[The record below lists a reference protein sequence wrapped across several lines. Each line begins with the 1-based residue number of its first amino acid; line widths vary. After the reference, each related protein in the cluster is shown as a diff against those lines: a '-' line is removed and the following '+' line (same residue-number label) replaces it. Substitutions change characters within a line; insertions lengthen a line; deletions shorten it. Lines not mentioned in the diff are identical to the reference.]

1 MTFAKIT
8 HSIALG
14 AFAASATMLGATAAQ
29 AWPDRPITMIVPW
42 GAGGGTDTLARAFAV
57 QLEGELGQPIN
68 VVNRTG
74 AGGVV
79 GHTAIA
85 TAAPDGHTLGVGTVE
100 FTTYQPLGQSE
111 LGNDAYTLICRLASL
126 PAGITVRANSP
137 FQDASDVLEAIISSP
152 PGTYSAS
159 GSGVGGA
166 WHLSVAGWLNAEGHD
181 PLLVN
186 FIPSQGG
193 APALTDVVA
202 GGVTMYTGSVAEGRA
217 LAEQGQVRL
226 LAIMH
231 PGRIDAL
238 PDVPTIAETTGTAWE
253 SASWFS
259 FMAPAGLDDEVR
271 DRLIE
276 AAQTVM
282 ASDTFSDF
290 VANRGFV
297 AAGECGQDF
306 ADFADRVADDT
317 ATVLRRLGLAAE

>member
-1 MTFAKIT
+1 MSNTAPSRRAIT
-8 HSIALG
+8 ALAAATMLTAG
-14 AFAASATMLGATAAQ
+14 AASAQ
-29 AWPDRPITMIVPW
+29 SWPERPITMIVPW
-42 GAGGGTDTLARAFAV
+42 GAGGGTDTLARAFAA

-79 GHTAIA
+79 GHTAMA
-85 TAAPDGHTLGVGTVE
+85 VAQPDGYTLGLGTVE
-100 FTTYQPLGQSE
+100 FTTYAPLGQSE
-111 LGNDAYTLICRLASL
+111 MTNDDYTLICRLASL
-126 PAGITVRANSP
+126 PAGITVRADSE
-137 FQDASDVLEAIISSP
+137 FEDASDVLEAIVNAE

-202 GGVTMYTGSVAEGRA
+202 GGTTMYTGSVTEGRA
-217 LAEQGQVRL
+217 LADAGEVKL

-231 PGRIDAL
+231 PDRIDAL
-238 PDVPTIAETTGTAWE
+238 PDVPTIAESTGTDWA

-259 FMAPAGLDDEVR
+259 FMAPAGLDQEITDQ
-271 DRLIE
+271 LIE
-276 AAQTVM
+276 SAQTVM
-282 ASDTFSDF
+282 ASEEFSSF
-290 VANRGFV
+290 VDGRGFV
-297 AAGECGQDF
+297 AAGECGDEFTAF
-306 ADFADRVADDT
+306 ADQVAEDT
-317 ATVLRRLGLAAE
+317 ATVLQRLGLAAE